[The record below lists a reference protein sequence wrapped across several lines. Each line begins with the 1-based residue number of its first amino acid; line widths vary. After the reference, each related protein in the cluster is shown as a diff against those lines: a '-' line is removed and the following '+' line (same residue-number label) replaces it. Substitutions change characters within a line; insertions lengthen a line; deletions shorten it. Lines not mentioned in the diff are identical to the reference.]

1 MRGIQLQHAP
11 KKNMRF
17 MLMPLVDVIFL
28 LLTFFML
35 SSNLSPYSALMLGD
49 YRHEKEGA
57 APPPADASA
66 QRRPDLILTLSAG
79 EVKANGT
86 ALRIADFPA
95 EAARLKDGGAD
106 SAVVFLRSSATAQD
120 IVSVLEA
127 LKRAA
132 FSSVSVRTRQTA
144 G

>member
-1 MRGIQLQHAP
+1 MRGIQLRGGS

-35 SSNLSPYSALMLGD
+35 SSKLAPYSALMLGD
-49 YRHEKEGA
+49 YHREAAVSTATDE
-57 APPPADASA
+57 APPQA
-66 QRRPDLILTLSAG
+66 QPDVILTLSAG
-79 EVKANGT
+79 EVRSNGT
-86 ALRIADFPA
+86 TLPLAMFAA
-95 EAARLKDGGAD
+95 EAERLKQAGAE
-106 SAVVFLRSSATAQD
+106 SVVVFLRPSATAQD

-127 LKRAA
+127 LRRTA
-132 FSSVSVRTRQTA
+132 FGSVSVRTRRGA